1 MAMVSLVLTTSN
13 KSVGNINQTGRLKYF
28 LQRIY
33 QYTYV
38 GFKTYHNKREYLHY
52 FLYMYMLVN
61 LLLPPN

>member
-52 FLYMYMLVN
+52 FSIYVS
-61 LLLPPN
+61 